1 MRVTDDRYNRDRLRL
16 ELALRL
22 IGHEARTHTIRLWTG
37 FSDDRIRKLFRAYI
51 RPSAGVRRRR
61 GKSPQQAAFFLRS
74 GAGAEDAQAL
84 AAMLLLFG
92 VVTPPAVP
100 TPQGPGAA
108 PGPRGA
114 PGAPPPSLARGRL
127 LCEAFETYRRVM
139 PRPSIDFE
147 HAVYLADALQ
157 RGDELRL
164 RWCTDCDAVGV
175 TERALLRPAPCRAC
189 GGTLAEA
196 PAAGDGT
203 RGVTR
208 GGTRDPG
215 RCDHDRRDTGRLR
228 TH

>member
-22 IGHEARTHTIRLWTG
+22 IGHEARTQTIRLWTG
-37 FSDDRIRKLFRAYI
+37 LSDDRIRKLFRAYI

-92 VVTPPAVP
+92 VVAPPTSAA
-100 TPQGPGAA
+100 QGPGVVV
-108 PGPRGA
+108 GTRGTPRTPQHA
-114 PGAPPPSLARGRL
+114 SLARGRL
-127 LCEAFETYRRVM
+127 LCEAFETYRRIV
-139 PRPSIDFE
+139 PQPSIDFE
-147 HAVYLADALQ
+147 HAVYLAGALQ

-164 RWCTDCDAVGV
+164 RWCIDCDAVGV
-175 TERALLRPAPCRAC
+175 TERALLRPTPCRAC
-189 GGTLAEA
+189 GGALAEA
-196 PAAGDGT
+196 PAAGDGP
-203 RGVTR
+203 RGGTR

-215 RCDHDRRDTGRLR
+215 RRDHGRRDTGRLR

>member
-37 FSDDRIRKLFRAYI
+37 LSDDRIRKLFRAYI

-92 VVTPPAVP
+92 VVTTPA
-100 TPQGPGAA
+100 AA
-108 PGPRGA
+108 AAVASDA
-114 PGAPPPSLARGRL
+114 PLGTRRRAAAQQPSLARGRL
-127 LCEAFETYRRVM
+127 LCEAFETYRRIVPQ
-139 PRPSIDFE
+139 PRIDFE

-164 RWCTDCDAVGV
+164 RWCSGCDAVSV
-175 TERALLRPAPCRAC
+175 TERAMLRPTSCRCC
-189 GGTLAEA
+189 GGALAEA
-196 PAAGDGT
+196 PTQRSG
-203 RGVTR
+203 
-208 GGTRDPG
+208 P
-215 RCDHDRRDTGRLR
+215 RDTARI
-228 TH
+228 HKH

>member
-37 FSDDRIRKLFRAYI
+37 LSDDRIRKLFRAYI

-92 VVTPPAVP
+92 VVTTPAAAAAS
-100 TPQGPGAA
+100 GAA
-108 PGPRGA
+108 LGTRRQA
-114 PGAPPPSLARGRL
+114 AVQQPSLARGRL
-127 LCEAFETYRRVM
+127 LCEAFETYRRIVPQ
-139 PRPSIDFE
+139 PRIDFE

-164 RWCTDCDAVGV
+164 RWCTGCDAVGV
-175 TERALLRPAPCRAC
+175 TERAMLRPTGCRCC
-189 GGTLAEA
+189 GGALAET
-196 PAAGDGT
+196 PT
-203 RGVTR
+203 Q
-208 GGTRDPG
+208 
-215 RCDHDRRDTGRLR
+215 RCGPRDTGRLH

>member
-22 IGHEARTHTIRLWTG
+22 IGHEARTHTIRHWTG
-37 FSDDRIRKLFRAYI
+37 LSDDRIRKLFRAYI

-61 GKSPQQAAFFLRS
+61 GKSPQQAAFFLRG

-92 VVTPPAVP
+92 VVVPA
-100 TPQGPGAA
+100 AA
-108 PGPRGA
+108 A
-114 PGAPPPSLARGRL
+114 QPSLARGRL
-127 LCEAFETYRRVM
+127 LCEAFETYRRVAPQ
-139 PRPSIDFE
+139 PRIDFE

-164 RWCTDCDAVGV
+164 RWCTDCDAVSV
-175 TERALLRPAPCRAC
+175 TERAMLRPTPCRGC
-189 GGTLAEA
+189 GGALAEA
-196 PAAGDGT
+196 PMQRSG
-203 RGVTR
+203 
-208 GGTRDPG
+208 P
-215 RCDHDRRDTGRLR
+215 CDTGRLR

>member
-22 IGHEARTHTIRLWTG
+22 IGHEARTHTIRHWTG
-37 FSDDRIRKLFRAYI
+37 LSDDRIRKLFRAYI

-61 GKSPQQAAFFLRS
+61 GKSPQQAAFFLRG

-92 VVTPPAVP
+92 VVATPAGGGAQDPGRAPGARVP
-100 TPQGPGAA
+100 PGTRGPGAA
-108 PGPRGA
+108 QQ
-114 PGAPPPSLARGRL
+114 PSLARGRL
-127 LCEAFETYRRVM
+127 LCEAFETYRRVVPQ
-139 PRPSIDFE
+139 PRIDFE

-164 RWCTDCDAVGV
+164 RWCMDCDAVGV
-175 TERALLRPAPCRAC
+175 AERAMLRPTPCRGC
-189 GGTLAEA
+189 GGALAEA
-196 PAAGDGT
+196 PVQRSG
-203 RGVTR
+203 
-208 GGTRDPG
+208 P
-215 RCDHDRRDTGRLR
+215 CDTGRLR

>member
-22 IGHEARTHTIRLWTG
+22 IGHEARTHTIRHWTG
-37 FSDDRIRKLFRAYI
+37 LSDDRIRKLFRAYI

-61 GKSPQQAAFFLRS
+61 GKSPQQAAFFLRG

-92 VVTPPAVP
+92 VVTAPAVTAP
-100 TPQGPGAA
+100 AA
-108 PGPRGA
+108 ASGA
-114 PGAPPPSLARGRL
+114 PLGTRRQATAQQPSLARGRL
-127 LCEAFETYRRVM
+127 LCEAFETYRRIVPQ
-139 PRPSIDFE
+139 PRIDFE

-164 RWCTDCDAVGV
+164 RWCAGCDAVSV
-175 TERALLRPAPCRAC
+175 TERAMLRPTGCRCC
-189 GGTLAEA
+189 GGALAET
-196 PAAGDGT
+196 PTQRSG
-203 RGVTR
+203 
-208 GGTRDPG
+208 P
-215 RCDHDRRDTGRLR
+215 RDTGRIR

>member
-37 FSDDRIRKLFRAYI
+37 LSDDRIRKLFRAYI

-92 VVTPPAVP
+92 VVTTPA
-100 TPQGPGAA
+100 AA
-108 PGPRGA
+108 AAVASDA
-114 PGAPPPSLARGRL
+114 PLGTRRRAAAQQPSLARGRL
-127 LCEAFETYRRVM
+127 LCEAFETYRRIVPQ
-139 PRPSIDFE
+139 PRIDFE

-157 RGDELRL
+157 RGDALRL
-164 RWCTDCDAVGV
+164 RWCSGCDAVSV
-175 TERALLRPAPCRAC
+175 TERAMLRPTSCRCC
-189 GGTLAEA
+189 GGALAEA
-196 PAAGDGT
+196 PTQRSG
-203 RGVTR
+203 
-208 GGTRDPG
+208 P
-215 RCDHDRRDTGRLR
+215 RDTARI
-228 TH
+228 HKH

>member
-37 FSDDRIRKLFRAYI
+37 LSDDRIRKLFRAYI

-92 VVTPPAVP
+92 VLATPSTA
-100 TPQGPGAA
+100 TPVAG
-108 PGPRGA
+108 GPRGTRRPA
-114 PGAPPPSLARGRL
+114 AAQQPSLARGRL
-127 LCEAFETYRRVM
+127 LCEAFETYRRIV
-139 PRPSIDFE
+139 PQPSIDFE

-164 RWCTDCDAVGV
+164 RWCGGCDAVSV
-175 TERALLRPAPCRAC
+175 TERAMLRPTGCRCC
-189 GGTLAEA
+189 GGALAET
-196 PAAGDGT
+196 PTQRSG
-203 RGVTR
+203 
-208 GGTRDPG
+208 P
-215 RCDHDRRDTGRLR
+215 RDTGRL
-228 TH
+228 HAH

>member
-51 RPSAGVRRRR
+51 RPGAGVRRRR
-61 GKSPQQAAFFLRS
+61 GKSPQQAAFFLRG

-92 VVTPPAVP
+92 VVTAPA
-100 TPQGPGAA
+100 AA
-108 PGPRGA
+108 AASGA
-114 PGAPPPSLARGRL
+114 PLGTRRQATAQQPSLARGRL
-127 LCEAFETYRRVM
+127 LCEAFETYRRIVPQ
-139 PRPSIDFE
+139 PRIDFE

-164 RWCTDCDAVGV
+164 RWCAGCDAVSV
-175 TERALLRPAPCRAC
+175 TERAMLRPTGCRCC
-189 GGTLAEA
+189 GGALAET
-196 PAAGDGT
+196 PTQRSG
-203 RGVTR
+203 
-208 GGTRDPG
+208 P
-215 RCDHDRRDTGRLR
+215 RDTGRIR

>member
-37 FSDDRIRKLFRAYI
+37 LSDDRIRKLFRAYI

-74 GAGAEDAQAL
+74 GAGAADAHAL

-92 VVTPPAVP
+92 VVAQP
-100 TPQGPGAA
+100 TPAA
-108 PGPRGA
+108 GSADTPA
-114 PGAPPPSLARGRL
+114 PAGTRSAPQPSLARGRL
-127 LCEAFETYRRVM
+127 LCEAYETYRRIV

-157 RGDELRL
+157 RGEELRL
-164 RWCTDCDAVGV
+164 RWCVSCEAVNV
-175 TERALLRPAPCRAC
+175 TERAALRPTPCVAC
-189 GGTLAEA
+189 GHSATD
-196 PAAGDGT
+196 PA
-203 RGVTR
+203 
-208 GGTRDPG
+208 
-215 RCDHDRRDTGRLR
+215 HRDTGRLS

>member
-37 FSDDRIRKLFRAYI
+37 LSDDRIRKLFRAYI

-92 VVTPPAVP
+92 VVAVP
-100 TPQGPGAA
+100 TAAAHAPGAA
-108 PGPRGA
+108 GGSRRPA
-114 PGAPPPSLARGRL
+114 AQQPSLARGRL
-127 LCEAFETYRRVM
+127 LCEAFETYRRIVPQ
-139 PRPSIDFE
+139 PRIDFE
-147 HAVYLADALQ
+147 HAVYLAEALQ

-164 RWCTDCDAVGV
+164 RWCADCDAVGV
-175 TERALLRPAPCRAC
+175 TERAMLRPTGCRGC
-189 GGTLAEA
+189 GGALAET
-196 PAAGDGT
+196 PRPRPGPGDT
-203 RGVTR
+203 A
-208 GGTRDPG
+208 
-215 RCDHDRRDTGRLR
+215 RLR
-228 TH
+228 PH

>member
-61 GKSPQQAAFFLRS
+61 GKSPQQAAFFLRG

-92 VVTPPAVP
+92 VVSTPTAGGAQDPGGAVG
-100 TPQGPGAA
+100 TRGPGASQ
-108 PGPRGA
+108 R
-114 PGAPPPSLARGRL
+114 PSLVRGRL
-127 LCEAFETYRRVM
+127 LCEAFETYRRVV
-139 PRPSIDFE
+139 PQPSIDFE
-147 HAVYLADALQ
+147 HAIYLADALQ

-175 TERALLRPAPCRAC
+175 TERAMLRPTSCRGC
-189 GGTLAEA
+189 GGALAEA
-196 PAAGDGT
+196 PT
-203 RGVTR
+203 Q
-208 GGTRDPG
+208 
-215 RCDHDRRDTGRLR
+215 RCGPCDTGRLR
-228 TH
+228 RH

>member
-37 FSDDRIRKLFRAYI
+37 LSDDRIRKLFRAYI

-74 GAGAEDAQAL
+74 GPGAEDAQAL

-92 VVTPPAVP
+92 VVATPTAAAHASGTPIVARRPA
-100 TPQGPGAA
+100 AA
-108 PGPRGA
+108 QQ
-114 PGAPPPSLARGRL
+114 PSLARGRL
-127 LCEAFETYRRVM
+127 LCEAFETYRRVVPQ
-139 PRPSIDFE
+139 PRIDFE

-175 TERALLRPAPCRAC
+175 TERAMLRPTSCRCC
-189 GGTLAEA
+189 GGALAEA
-196 PAAGDGT
+196 PT
-203 RGVTR
+203 QR
-208 GGTRDPG
+208 PG
-215 RCDHDRRDTGRLR
+215 PGDTGRLR

>member
-1 MRVTDDRYNRDRLRL
+1 MRVTDDRYSRDRLRL

-37 FSDDRIRKLFRAYI
+37 LSDDRIRKLFRAYI

-61 GKSPQQAAFFLRS
+61 GKSPQQAGFFVRG

-92 VVTPPAVP
+92 VVAMPSPAAQ
-100 TPQGPGAA
+100 TA
-108 PGPRGA
+108 GA
-114 PGAPPPSLARGRL
+114 PIGTRRPAAAQQPSLARGRL
-127 LCEAFETYRRVM
+127 LCEAFETYRRIVPQ
-139 PRPSIDFE
+139 PRIDFE

-164 RWCTDCDAVGV
+164 RWCADCEAVGV
-175 TERALLRPAPCRAC
+175 TERATLRPTGCRCC
-189 GGTLAEA
+189 GGTLAET
-196 PAAGDGT
+196 PTQRSG
-203 RGVTR
+203 
-208 GGTRDPG
+208 P
-215 RCDHDRRDTGRLR
+215 RDTGRLR